1 MIINAID
8 PGTKESALVVWD
20 GEAILDKMI
29 LPNIDIREYLTSI
42 HVTNKIGKSGC
53 LVIEMIQNLGMP
65 AVGKVIFETVLWVGR
80 FYEQFPENNAHRVYR
95 IPVKLHHCHSAR
107 AKDANIRQALIDRF
121 GPPGIKKDPGLT
133 YKLNGQM
140 WQACALAVYFYDN
153 LEEE

>member
-29 LPNIDIREYLTSI
+29 LPNIEIKEYLELIENTLDS
-42 HVTNKIGKSGC
+42 C

-65 AVGKVIFETVLWVGR
+65 AVGKDIFETVFWVGR

-133 YKLNGQM
+133 YKLNGHM
-140 WQACALAVYFYDN
+140 WQAFALAVYFYDN
-153 LEEE
+153 LGESS